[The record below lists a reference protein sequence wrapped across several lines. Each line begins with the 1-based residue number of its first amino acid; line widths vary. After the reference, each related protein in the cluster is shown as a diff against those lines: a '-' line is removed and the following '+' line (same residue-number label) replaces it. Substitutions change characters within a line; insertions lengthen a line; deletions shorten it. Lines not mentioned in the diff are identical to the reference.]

1 MQFALTNY
9 ALCGIIISKLRVS
22 RIIGGENMEQK
33 LTYTAKEAAQA
44 ANVSM
49 PTIYAWTRI
58 EGFPVVRVGRKV
70 VVPIDA
76 FKRWL
81 EEQAASNGTV

>member
-1 MQFALTNY
+1 
-9 ALCGIIISKLRVS
+9 
-22 RIIGGENMEQK
+22 MEQK

-49 PTIYAWTRI
+49 PTIYAWTKI
-58 EGFPVVRVGRKV
+58 KGFPVVKVGRKV

>member
-1 MQFALTNY
+1 
-9 ALCGIIISKLRVS
+9 
-22 RIIGGENMEQK
+22 MEQVMQK
-33 LTYTAKEAAQA
+33 LTYTAQEAARA

-49 PTIYAWTRI
+49 PTLYAWTKI
-58 EGFPVVRVGRKV
+58 AGFPVVRVGRKL

-81 EEQAASNGTV
+81 EEQAASDGAVR

>member
-1 MQFALTNY
+1 M
-9 ALCGIIISKLRVS
+9 
-22 RIIGGENMEQK
+22 IGSVFVEK
-33 LTYTAKEAAQA
+33 LTFTAKEAAQA

-49 PTIYAWTRI
+49 PTLYAWTKTA
-58 EGFPVVRVGRKV
+58 GFPVVKVGRKL

-81 EEQAASNGTV
+81 EAQAAGTASQNDSAI

>member
-1 MQFALTNY
+1 
-9 ALCGIIISKLRVS
+9 
-22 RIIGGENMEQK
+22 MEQK

-49 PTIYAWTRI
+49 PTIYAWTKI
-58 EGFPVVRVGRKV
+58 TGFPVVRVGRKV

-81 EEQAASNGTV
+81 EEQAADNGNSVR

>member
-1 MQFALTNY
+1 
-9 ALCGIIISKLRVS
+9 
-22 RIIGGENMEQK
+22 MEQK

-81 EEQAASNGTV
+81 